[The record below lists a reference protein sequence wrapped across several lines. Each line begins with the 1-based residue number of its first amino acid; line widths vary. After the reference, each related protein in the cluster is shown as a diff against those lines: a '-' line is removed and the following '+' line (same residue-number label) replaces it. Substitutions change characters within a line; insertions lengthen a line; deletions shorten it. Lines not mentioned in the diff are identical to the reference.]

1 MPETGFPLSPPLLRG
16 AIIQLTEGI
25 GTVIPNVI
33 PFQYNPEK
41 VSRSFKPWNPFDVDQ
56 TNRASPAPQ
65 AAPYDPEETY
75 DFTLQ
80 LDATNDLEDGNPVTQ
95 VTGVAARIASIQKLV
110 TPSKGLLGDL
120 IGTAKALASQ
130 PLDKQAERSS
140 IPVALLV
147 LGPGT
152 VLPVR
157 VTSISI
163 EVTEFNARLYPLM
176 AGVTLNLR
184 VLTPESFKC
193 KATPATELARA
204 AYEFTRLQEDA
215 LAIANFAN
223 ALSAAKSML
232 PF

>member
-1 MPETGFPLSPPLLRG
+1 M
-16 AIIQLTEGI
+16 
-25 GTVIPNVI
+25 
-33 PFQYNPEK
+33 
-41 VSRSFKPWNPFDVDQ
+41 
-56 TNRASPAPQ
+56 
-65 AAPYDPEETY
+65 
-75 DFTLQ
+75 
-80 LDATNDLEDGNPVTQ
+80 
-95 VTGVAARIASIQKLV
+95 
-110 TPSKGLLGDL
+110 
-120 IGTAKALASQ
+120 
-130 PLDKQAERSS
+130 
-140 IPVALLV
+140 

-193 KATPATELARA
+193 KTTPATELARA